1 MTASALYQGV
11 VTHVRLSPKTHRLR
25 YRIFMLLL
33 DLDEL
38 PGLFSRL
45 RLLRAGKFGLMSFRV
60 GDHGDRSGA
69 DLKAADLKAY
79 ARGQL
84 ARAGMVAEGPVR
96 LLCMPRILGYGFNP
110 LSLYFCHHADGRL
123 AAILYEVRNTFG
135 ERHSYLVAVPEP
147 SSEVVRQSAPKRF
160 FVSPFMDMD
169 LDYDFE
175 IAPPGEAVSVVVT
188 VRRGQ
193 QPILTAAFAGQR
205 APLTDAALLKAWLR
219 HPLLS
224 FKVIAG
230 IHWEAARILARGIGL
245 RRRPPP
251 PAHAVTLGEPTRARS
266 CRSETEFMTAV
277 SSEDRSDPYHG
288 HACDPA

>member
-1 MTASALYQGV
+1 MTTSAIYEGV
-11 VTHVRLSPKTHRLR
+11 VTHARFSPRAHRLR

-45 RLLRAGKFGLMSFRV
+45 RVLRAGGFGLMSFRAA
-60 GDHGDRSGA
+60 DHGDRSGT
-69 DLKAADLKAY
+69 DLKAY
-79 ARGQL
+79 ATGVL
-84 ARAGMVAEGPVR
+84 AKAGIHADGPVR

-110 LSLYFCHHADGRL
+110 LSLYFCQHADGRL

-135 ERHSYLVAVPEP
+135 ERHSYLVAAPETP
-147 SSEVVRQSAPKRF
+147 TSPVRQTAPKRF

-169 LDYDFE
+169 LVYDFE
-175 IAPPGEAVSVVVT
+175 IAPPEDEIAVTVAVS
-188 VRRGQ
+188 RGDER
-193 QPILTAAFAGQR
+193 ILTAAFTGQR

-224 FKVIAG
+224 LKVIAG
-230 IHWEAARILARGIGL
+230 IHWEAVRILARGIGL

-251 PAHAVTLGEPTRARS
+251 PAQSVTLGEQI
-266 CRSETEFMTAV
+266 
-277 SSEDRSDPYHG
+277 
-288 HACDPA
+288 

>member
-1 MTASALYQGV
+1 MTASAIYEGV
-11 VTHVRLSPKTHRLR
+11 VTHARFSPKTHRLR

-33 DLDEL
+33 DLDAL

-45 RLLRAGKFGLMSFRV
+45 RLLGAGKFGLMSFRAA
-60 GDHGDRSGA
+60 DHGARSGA
-69 DLKAADLKAY
+69 DLKAYVND
-79 ARGQL
+79 QL
-84 ARAGMVAEGPVR
+84 AQAEIVAGGAVR

-110 LSLYFCHHADGRL
+110 LSLYFCHHADGAL

-135 ERHSYLVAVPEP
+135 ERHSYLVAVPDRSAER
-147 SSEVVRQSAPKRF
+147 VRQTAPKRF

-169 LDYDFE
+169 LAYDFE
-175 IAPPGEAVSVVVT
+175 IRPPGEAVSVVVT
-188 VRRGQ
+188 VRRGD

-205 APLTDAALLKAWLR
+205 ASLTDAALLKAWLR

-230 IHWEAARILARGIGL
+230 IHWEAVRILARGIGL

-251 PAHAVTLGEPTRARS
+251 PVHAVTLG
-266 CRSETEFMTAV
+266 
-277 SSEDRSDPYHG
+277 
-288 HACDPA
+288 DPA